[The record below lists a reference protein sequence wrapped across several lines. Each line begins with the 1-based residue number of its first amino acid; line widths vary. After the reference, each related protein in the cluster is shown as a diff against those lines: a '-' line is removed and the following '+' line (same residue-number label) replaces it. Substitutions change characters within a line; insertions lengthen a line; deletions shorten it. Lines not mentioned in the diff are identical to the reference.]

1 MAASSIKIFGTS
13 EAVEPTVGFSSLPL
27 KKSNFQI
34 QRPYDM
40 PEDQRYSFID
50 GVHKLWVFKTDKPH
64 SPESHT
70 KPRTEIRIL
79 VSIYS
84 AVYTNLFMCIY
95 KLHHMYIYTLD
106 KIWNRIRIFHHNSSV
121 FCLFFLGCIEYS
133 DVFRVFLFL
142 VRFFFWW
149 IKEKSLLLK
158 KEDIKQKDCDEIDN
172 YFCQ

>member
-1 MAASSIKIFGTS
+1 MAASSIKIFFYTLES
-13 EAVEPTVGFSSLPL
+13 VDPSQGFISLPR
-27 KKSNFQI
+27 KKSKFQI
-34 QRPYDM
+34 QRPHDI
-40 PEDQRYSFID
+40 RSTLFLHWWRSFFFNWNID
-50 GVHKLWVFKTDKPH
+50 RVHKLWVFKTDKPH

-121 FCLFFLGCIEYS
+121 FCLFFGLY
-133 DVFRVFLFL
+133 RA
-142 VRFFFWW
+142 
-149 IKEKSLLLK
+149 
-158 KEDIKQKDCDEIDN
+158 
-172 YFCQ
+172 

>member
-1 MAASSIKIFGTS
+1 MANSFFLTIFITLFIKIALDHKAEGEKGFD
-13 EAVEPTVGFSSLPL
+13 PTEGFDPLPL
-27 KKSNFQI
+27 NQSNFQI
-34 QRPYDM
+34 QRPYDI

-106 KIWNRIRIFHHNSSV
+106 KI
-121 FCLFFLGCIEYS
+121 
-133 DVFRVFLFL
+133 
-142 VRFFFWW
+142 
-149 IKEKSLLLK
+149 
-158 KEDIKQKDCDEIDN
+158 
-172 YFCQ
+172 